1 MPQAPGLAP
10 SLAVAILA
18 MLLPAQAQELSSI
31 YTPLDLKKCKD
42 VTPADAKEYGT
53 IWRCEGY
60 EGLSVRIAEGDLR
73 IFVSYG
79 PKAETQTAANETLP
93 QFNTIGDKLEW
104 RVAKQGDRFWPFATI
119 LRYKWDSDNGE
130 GSTLVISKLGRDDA
144 CHVAYV
150 DATGNPK
157 ANEQARVIA
166 DRDAV
171 NFVCKQNV
179 AKHYLAD
186 GSMAK
191 TP

>member
-1 MPQAPGLAP
+1 
-10 SLAVAILA
+10 
-18 MLLPAQAQELSSI
+18 MLMPAQAQEISSL

-60 EGLSVRIAEGDLR
+60 EGLSVRVAEGDLR

-93 QFNTIGDKLEW
+93 QFNMIGDKLEW
-104 RVAKQGDRFWPFATI
+104 RVAKEGERFRPFATI

-130 GSTLVISKLGRDDA
+130 GSTLVVTKLGHDDA

-150 DATGNPK
+150 DATGNPR
-157 ANEQARVIA
+157 ANEQARAIA

-171 NFVCKQNV
+171 KFVCKQDT
-179 AKHYLAD
+179 ARH
-186 GSMAK
+186 GGW
-191 TP
+191 

>member
-1 MPQAPGLAP
+1 MPHAFRLAP
-10 SLAVAILA
+10 SLAVAVLA
-18 MLLPAQAQELSSI
+18 MLMPAQAQEISSL

-42 VTPADAKEYGT
+42 VTQADAKEYGT

-60 EGLSVRIAEGDLR
+60 EGLSIRVAEGDLR

-104 RVAKQGDRFWPFATI
+104 RVAKEGERFRPFATI

-130 GSTLVISKLGRDDA
+130 GSTLVVTKLGRDDA

-157 ANEQARVIA
+157 ANEQARAIA

-171 NFVCKQNV
+171 KFVCKQDT
-179 AKHYLAD
+179 ARHYAAD
-186 GSMAK
+186 GSETK
-191 TP
+191 I